1 MKRITSFII
10 AAVMTFMLLPA
21 AAYAESA
28 DGSGEI
34 ITASV
39 SVIDETALDAK
50 IEEMEKTIEEQ
61 KNTIAKLTREMEV
74 IKDVSGIG
82 K

>member
-50 IEEMEKTIEEQ
+50 IEEIVTS
-61 KNTIAKLTREMEV
+61 AGRS
-74 IKDVSGIG
+74 KDSVSVALYYTGTG
-82 K
+82 EYYY